1 MTPLMKKEII
11 AAIAIIEKDGL
22 YLIAQ
27 RKPGD
32 TLGLYWEFPGG
43 KCEEGETLEEC
54 LLREI
59 KEELGITIQIH
70 KKGEVLRAEN
80 AGKRVLLHSFYCS
93 HEAGTPQTLECHD
106 FRWVRAEELGQFR
119 FPPANERL
127 TQKLQKRGSLSSIT
141 I

>member
-54 LLREI
+54 VVREI
-59 KEELGITIQIH
+59 KEELGINIQVQ
-70 KKGEVLRAEN
+70 KKGETLTTKQ
-80 AGKRVLLHSFYCS
+80 AGRRILLHVFFCS
-93 HEAGTPQTLECHD
+93 HRSGIPRPLECHD
-106 FRWVRAEELGQFR
+106 VRWVRAEELNQYS
-119 FPPANERL
+119 FPTANQRL
-127 TQKLQKRGSLSSIT
+127 IAHLQRIKGSSLDI
-141 I
+141 